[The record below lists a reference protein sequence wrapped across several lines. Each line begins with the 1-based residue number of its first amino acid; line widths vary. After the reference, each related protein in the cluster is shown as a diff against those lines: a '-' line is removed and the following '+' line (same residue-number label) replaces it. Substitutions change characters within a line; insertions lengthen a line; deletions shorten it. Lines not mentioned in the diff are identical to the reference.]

1 MQCILQFS
9 LISGLKKFQ
18 KYGKYFNEYKFV
30 SCIFLKLKVCW
41 WFFLRCLSIYILHWC
56 VQDFFR
62 YLMYVWPGHDIAAHQ
77 HTPFDAMALS
87 KEKSIFILSI
97 MDILEGKLFG
107 IQDNCKMKHLK
118 GDRKWLKPEEFSEH
132 CVE

>member
-1 MQCILQFS
+1 MCR
-9 LISGLKKFQ
+9 ISSGT
-18 KYGKYFNEYKFV
+18 
-30 SCIFLKLKVCW
+30 SCMSDLVMTL
-41 WFFLRCLSIYILHWC
+41 L
-56 VQDFFR
+56 
-62 YLMYVWPGHDIAAHQ
+62 PTN
-77 HTPFDAMALS
+77 TPFDAMDLS

-107 IQDNCKMKHLK
+107 IQGNCKMKHLK